1 MNTREGKNE
10 IKNVNRRQKKKAVKP
25 AKYTAIWCPVN
36 ARGKGSCLR
45 PECPKG
51 KGTKKKT
58 ITTRA
63 SQEEEQEDMPSCCLL
78 PGDAKNRRTSHI
90 NIQQIH
96 E

>member
-1 MNTREGKNE
+1 MPEVKAAVSGLNVRKGRE
-10 IKNVNRRQKKKAVKP
+10 QKKM
-25 AKYTAIWCPVN
+25 
-36 ARGKGSCLR
+36 
-45 PECPKG
+45 
-51 KGTKKKT
+51 

-78 PGDAKNRRTSHI
+78 PGDAKNRRTSRI